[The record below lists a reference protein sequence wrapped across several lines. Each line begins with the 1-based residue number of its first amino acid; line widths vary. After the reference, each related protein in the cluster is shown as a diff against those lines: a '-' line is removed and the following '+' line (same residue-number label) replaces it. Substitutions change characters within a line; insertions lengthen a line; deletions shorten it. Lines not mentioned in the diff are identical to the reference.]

1 MSAVNPLTVLAA
13 CLAWILA
20 TTLVF
25 DAGFQ
30 LATIALFALM
40 LLVLNRIPAL
50 TLLALT
56 LPFALFGFGFFTTN
70 VLFRQEN
77 SAVGVFSSELAAS
90 EAGRAGLVL
99 FLRAIAG
106 GMISIFFARSIEPGG
121 FVRALMAY
129 LRLPPSI
136 AYALFAAMQM
146 VPDLAGKAQQIR
158 LADAMRR
165 GRPLRRIPSPIGI
178 LRLVIPLIA
187 FAIRRAGRTA
197 IAMEARGFAAGR
209 PRTLTDVP
217 GFSRRD
223 LVFAAAMAA
232 LLIVALAFLAG
243 RPAA

>member
-1 MSAVNPLTVLAA
+1 MGAVNPLTVLGA

-20 TTLVF
+20 TTMVF
-25 DAGFQ
+25 TPGFQ
-30 LATIALFALM
+30 LFAILLFAGMTVVLTRTRV
-40 LLVLNRIPAL
+40 LVLFGL
-50 TLLALT
+50 TV
-56 LPFALFGFGFFTTN
+56 PFVLFGFGFLTTN
-70 VLFRQEN
+70 ILFRQEN
-77 SAVGVFSSELAAS
+77 SAVAVFSADLAAS

-106 GMISIFFARSIEPGG
+106 GMVSIFFARAIDPGG

-243 RPAA
+243 RPDA

>member
-1 MSAVNPLTVLAA
+1 MLTSINPLTVLVA

-25 DAGFQ
+25 DFVFQ
-30 LATIALFALM
+30 LFAILLFAAM
-40 LLVLNRIPAL
+40 TIVLGRTRLL
-50 TLLALT
+50 TLLMLT
-56 LPFALFGFGFFTTN
+56 MPFALFGFGFFTTN
-70 VLFRQEN
+70 ILFRQDN
-77 SAVGVFSSELAAS
+77 SAVAVFSSSLAAS
-90 EAGRAGLVL
+90 DAGRAGLVL

-106 GMISIFFARSIEPGG
+106 GMISIFFARTIDPGG

-129 LRLPPSI
+129 CRLPPSI

-165 GRPLRRIPSPIGI
+165 GKPLRRFPSPAGFV
-178 LRLVIPLIA
+178 RLLIPLLA

-209 PRTLTDVP
+209 ARTLTDVP
-217 GFSRRD
+217 AFSGRD
-223 LVFAAAMAA
+223 VVFAVPVF
-232 LLIVALAFLAG
+232 LLMLVALAIWW
-243 RPAA
+243 